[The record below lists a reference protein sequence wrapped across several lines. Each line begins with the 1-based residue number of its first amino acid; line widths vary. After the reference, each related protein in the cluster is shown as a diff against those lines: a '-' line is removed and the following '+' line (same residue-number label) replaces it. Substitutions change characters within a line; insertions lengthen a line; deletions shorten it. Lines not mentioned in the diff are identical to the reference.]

1 MRIYF
6 VVGNLV
12 KAKVNW
18 HTTSAKIFQKDVVL
32 ERFHR
37 YLKSIGL
44 HDETVKL
51 YMGRLNAFLEHTKQ
65 DEPTIEAA
73 NDYRDI
79 LIESN
84 FSRTHINN
92 TCFAIKKFFQMNNVE
107 WNFKFLKPNEGV
119 PYYFDD
125 KDVLMIFGMCSNI
138 KHLAMLKTLFYGCLR
153 SNELCKLDDAD
164 IDLKAKTIRLRET
177 KGGRDDIVYIK
188 QECVETLQ
196 AYLKVR
202 PQVNIKGRIPLFY
215 TDSLNFWG
223 KNDVHRMFLYYKKKA
238 NIKKP
243 GAVHVFS
250 RHTTAT
256 MMIANGA
263 DIRIVKEILRHKD
276 IRTTLRY
283 AHVSDKTKREKY
295 EQCLT
300 L

>member
-1 MRIYF
+1 MCIYF
-6 VVGNLV
+6 GVGVVV

-18 HTTSAKIFQKDVVL
+18 HTTSAKILRKDIVL

-37 YLKSIGL
+37 YLKGVGL
-44 HDETVKL
+44 RNETVKL
-51 YMGRLNAFLEHTKQ
+51 YMGRLNAFLDYAKL
-65 DEPTIEAA
+65 DEPTVDVAS
-73 NDYRDI
+73 NYRDM
-79 LIESN
+79 LIEN
-84 FSRTHINN
+84 RFSRTHINN
-92 TCFAIKKFFQMNNVE
+92 TCFAVKKFYQMNNIE

-119 PYYFDD
+119 PYYFDE
-125 KDVLMIFGMCSNI
+125 KDVSAIFNVCSNI

-153 SNELCKLDDAD
+153 SNELCKLNDSDL
-164 IDLKAKTIRLRET
+164 DLKTKSIRLRET
-177 KGGRDDIVYIK
+177 KGGRDDIIYVK
-188 QECVETLQ
+188 QECIDTLQ
-196 AYLKVR
+196 AYLNVR
-202 PQVNIKGRIPLFY
+202 PQINIKGKIPLFY
-215 TDSLNFWG
+215 TDSLNFWE

-238 NIKKP
+238 GIKKN

-263 DIRIVKEILRHKD
+263 DIRIVKDILRHKD

-283 AHVSDKTKREKY
+283 AHISDKTRREKY

>member
-1 MRIYF
+1 MNDIE
-6 VVGNLV
+6 GNF
-12 KAKVNW
+12 
-18 HTTSAKIFQKDVVL
+18 T
-32 ERFHR
+32 
-37 YLKSIGL
+37 
-44 HDETVKL
+44 
-51 YMGRLNAFLEHTKQ
+51 
-65 DEPTIEAA
+65 
-73 NDYRDI
+73 
-79 LIESN
+79 
-84 FSRTHINN
+84 
-92 TCFAIKKFFQMNNVE
+92 
-107 WNFKFLKPNEGV
+107 FLKPNEGV

-125 KDVLMIFGMCSNI
+125 KDVLTIFGVCGNI
-138 KHLAMLKTLFYGCLR
+138 KHLAMLKTLFFGCLR
-153 SNELCKLDDAD
+153 SNELCKLDDRD

-202 PQVNIKGRIPLFY
+202 PQVNIEGRIPLFY
-215 TDSLNFWG
+215 TDNLNFWE
-223 KNDVHRMFLYYKKKA
+223 KNDVHRMFVYYKNKA
-238 NIKKP
+238 KIKKP

-276 IRTTLRY
+276 IKTTLRY

>member
-1 MRIYF
+1 MCIYF
-6 VVGNLV
+6 GVGDLV

-18 HTTSAKIFQKDVVL
+18 HTTSAKLFQKDVVL

-51 YMGRLNAFLEHTKQ
+51 YMGRLNAFLDHTKQ
-65 DEPTIEAA
+65 DEPTFEAA
-73 NDYRDI
+73 NDYRDM

-153 SNELCKLDDAD
+153 SNELCKLDDGD
-164 IDLKAKTIRLRET
+164 
-177 KGGRDDIVYIK
+177 GV
-188 QECVETLQ
+188 
-196 AYLKVR
+196 
-202 PQVNIKGRIPLFY
+202 
-215 TDSLNFWG
+215 
-223 KNDVHRMFLYYKKKA
+223 
-238 NIKKP
+238 
-243 GAVHVFS
+243 
-250 RHTTAT
+250 
-256 MMIANGA
+256 
-263 DIRIVKEILRHKD
+263 
-276 IRTTLRY
+276 
-283 AHVSDKTKREKY
+283 
-295 EQCLT
+295 
-300 L
+300 